1 MPELNLKE
9 YRDWLEGKKK
19 YEDLLFE
26 AQRKNVL
33 EGFRHVYEQQPVVE
47 ADWLDVKIEDF
58 DKATILRLEK
68 ELEKTKENMKTLNAE
83 NTRLRKQCETLA
95 SDNKHLEN
103 EANRLN
109 QSLDAFAKIQIMD
122 AAEIEHWKSTVEAI
136 VKSDQKPNY
145 LPRTAIVSIAKN
157 ALKKVP
163 K

>member
-1 MPELNLKE
+1 MKE
-9 YRDWLEGKKK
+9 YKEWLKGKER
-19 YEDLLFE
+19 YECFLSE

-47 ADWLDVKIEDF
+47 ADWLDVKIEDL
-58 DKATILRLEK
+58 DKTQILHLEK

-83 NTRLRKQCETLA
+83 NIRLRKQCETLA
-95 SDNKHLEN
+95 SDNKRLEN
-103 EANRLN
+103 EVNRLN
-109 QSLDAFAKIQIMD
+109 QSLDAFSKIQIMD

-136 VKSDQKPNY
+136 VKSDQKANY

-157 ALKKVP
+157 ALKGVP